1 VRGARSLAG
10 VAVAVAAALV
20 AASAAGCTRP
30 SPAPAGC
37 PAAPADAPDGVPAD
51 PDEYLADLGNPGYDV
66 ASYHAQVTYDPAQQR
81 LDGTVTVTAT
91 ATADLSTV
99 TLDLVGLT
107 VDEVTVDGTPAR
119 VDRPEGKLAVH
130 PPETVEAGETFVV
143 EVTYGGT
150 PRPVEAGQLGSI
162 GFHPT
167 EDGAFAIGQPRS
179 ASTWLP
185 VNGHPRDKATYAIGV
200 TVPDGLAAV
209 SNGVLRARTSAGGRT
224 TWCWVEETPMA
235 SYLVALAVGD
245 YRVTTAVHDD
255 GLPVVTAVH
264 ADLPETVDTQVARSA
279 EIADQLARWF
289 GPYPGSAYG
298 GIVLGDDVGFALET
312 QSRPTYAPGF
322 FRGDRDASW
331 VIVHELAH
339 QWFGNSVSLRQWRDI
354 WLNEGLATY
363 AEWLWEEHRGGLSAQ
378 QSFDFLYR
386 DADDAFWQVAPGDP
400 GPDRLFHPAVYRR
413 GAMTVHALR
422 LAVGDDDFF
431 TILREWTDR
440 HRHGHATTADL
451 VALAEEVSGRRLD
464 DLFDR
469 WLYTPQR
476 PPRPD

>member
-1 VRGARSLAG
+1 
-10 VAVAVAAALV
+10 VAVAVATALV
-20 AASAAGCTRP
+20 TASAAGCT
-30 SPAPAGC
+30 PAPAPARC
-37 PAAPADAPDGVPAD
+37 PPAPADAPDGVPAE
-51 PDEYLADLGNPGYDV
+51 PDAYLPDLGDPGYDV
-66 ASYHAQVTYDPAQQR
+66 ASYHAQVTYDPDRQR

-119 VDRPEGKLAVH
+119 VARPEGKLAVSL
-130 PPETVEAGETFVV
+130 PEAVEAGETLVV
-143 EVTYGGT
+143 EVDYGGT
-150 PRPVEAGQLGSI
+150 PGPVEAAQLGTI

-264 ADLPETVDTQVARSA
+264 AGLPESVDTQVARTA
-279 EIADQLARWF
+279 EIADRLARWF

-298 GIVLGDDVGFALET
+298 GIVLGDDGAGFALET
-312 QSRPTYAPGF
+312 QSRPTYAPAF
-322 FRGDRDASW
+322 FAGGRDATR

-354 WLNEGLATY
+354 WLNEGFATY

-378 QSFDFLYR
+378 RSFDVAYR
-386 DADDAFWQVAPGDP
+386 GADDDFWRVAPGDP
-400 GPDRLFHPAVYRR
+400 GPERLFHPAVYRR
-413 GAMTVHALR
+413 GAMTLHALR
-422 LAVGDDDFF
+422 LTVGDDDFF
-431 TILREWTDR
+431 TILREWADR

-451 VALAEEVSGRRLD
+451 VALAEEVSGRPLD

-469 WLYTPQR
+469 WLYAPRR
-476 PPRPD
+476 PPYPA